1 MSEAEIMQGMIGSI
15 QVIMSLFAIFFT
27 LTSGYIAALY
37 FFLHRAPFML
47 RLLAFA
53 LLSVG
58 LVFLGGSAAVQQRIQ
73 EGLFAAWEKLPSAA
87 IKVQAIRN
95 PLALPFSLP
104 LGANMQDVGIV
115 IGWVTAI
122 SVYLAL
128 AYLTFVYSWRWRPGA
143 GHA

>member
-1 MSEAEIMQGMIGSI
+1 MSEAELLQGMIGSV
-15 QVIMSLFAIFFT
+15 QVIMSLFSIFFT

-47 RLLAFA
+47 RLLAFS

-73 EGLFAAWEKLPSAA
+73 ESLFAAWEKLPSAA

-95 PLALPFSLP
+95 PLALPVALP
-104 LGANMQDVGIV
+104 ATWQEIGIV
-115 IGWVTAI
+115 VGWVTATG
-122 SVYLAL
+122 VYLAL
-128 AYLTFVYSWRWRPGA
+128 AYLTFIYRWRWRA
-143 GHA
+143 GSEHV

>member
-37 FFLHRAPFML
+37 FFLHRAPFL
-47 RLLAFA
+47 LKLLAFS

-95 PLALPFSLP
+95 PLALPVTLP
-104 LGANMQDVGIV
+104 ATWQEIGIIV
-115 IGWVTAI
+115 GWVTATG
-122 SVYLAL
+122 VYLAL
-128 AYLTFVYSWRWRPGA
+128 AYLTF
-143 GHA
+143 

>member
-1 MSEAEIMQGMIGSI
+1 MSEAELLQGLIGSV
-15 QVIMSLFAIFFT
+15 QVIMSLFSIFFT

-47 RLLAFA
+47 RLLAFS

-73 EGLFAAWEKLPSAA
+73 ESLFAAWEKLPSAA

-95 PLALPFSLP
+95 PLALPTALP
-104 LGANMQDVGIV
+104 ATWQEIGIIV
-115 IGWVTAI
+115 GWVTATG
-122 SVYLAL
+122 VYLAL
-128 AYLTFVYSWRWRPGA
+128 AYLTFIYRWRWRA
-143 GHA
+143 GSEHV